1 MSKDK
6 EKKHKKHEEDE
17 GQNVETH
24 EDKQEEVKKHKDKGG
39 KKAKK
44 HSFDNE
50 VRLLQIELIKLQN
63 WVKEKNKRILI
74 VFEGRDAAGKGGLI
88 KTITEHLNP
97 RGARVVALGKPSDAE
112 MNGWYF
118 QRYVPHLPVPG
129 EIVLFDRSWYNRA
142 GVEHVMGF
150 CTTEQHQRFLR
161 QCPMFEQMLIDDGI
175 LFFKYYLSVSKEV
188 QEKRFEARDSDPLK
202 KWKFSPIDKEAQ
214 KYFDQ
219 YTKAKEEMF
228 SRTHTP
234 YTPWMVVDANDKKV
248 ARLNIIKDILLHIEY
263 TDKDKADVSFMTDPN
278 IMMIYSRLAQSLAE

>member
-1 MSKDK
+1 MSKKDKEKLEEEAGVMVEAQKK
-6 EKKHKKHEEDE
+6 EKKHKK
-17 GQNVETH
+17 
-24 EDKQEEVKKHKDKGG
+24 KHKKEL
-39 KKAKK
+39 AK
-44 HSFDNE
+44 HYDVEINN
-50 VRLLQIELIKLQN
+50 LQIELVKLQN
-63 WVKEKNKRILI
+63 WVKDKNKRILI
-74 VFEGRDAAGKGGLI
+74 IFEGRDAAGKGGLI

-150 CTTEQHQRFLR
+150 CTSEQHQRFLR
-161 QCPMFEQMLIDDGI
+161 QCPMFEQMLVDDGI
-175 LFFKYYLSVSKEV
+175 LFFKYYLSISKETQV
-188 QEKRFEARDSDPLK
+188 KRFETRDTDPLK
-202 KWKFSPIDKEAQ
+202 RWKFSPIDKEAQ

-234 YTPWMVVDANDKKV
+234 YTPWMIVDANDKKV
-248 ARLNIIKDILLHIEY
+248 ARLNIIRDILLHIEY
-263 TDKDKADVSFMTDPN
+263 DGKQETGTSLMTDPN
-278 IMMIYSRLAQSLAE
+278 IMMIYSRLVQNMAE